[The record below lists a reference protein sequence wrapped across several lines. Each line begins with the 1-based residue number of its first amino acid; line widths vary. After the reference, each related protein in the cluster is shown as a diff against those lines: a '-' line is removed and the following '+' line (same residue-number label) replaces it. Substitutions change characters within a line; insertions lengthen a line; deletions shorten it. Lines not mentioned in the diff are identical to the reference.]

1 MPYLSMAS
9 RSMPMPKAKPCQI
22 VRVDAGGGEHLGV
35 DHAGAE
41 DLEPVV
47 AFADPELAAG
57 EGAADVDLGRGLG
70 EGEVARRGT

>member
-1 MPYLSMAS
+1 
-9 RSMPMPKAKPCQI
+9 MPMPKAKPCHC

-47 AFADPELAAG
+47 ALADPELAAG
-57 EGAADVDLGRGLG
+57 PGAADVDLGRGLG